1 MYGTNGLYS
10 ATAMIRSLRHI
21 PIFSAIIFSL
31 CSRSCKCSPINL
43 LNRIWFIRL
52 GIYLLKLS
60 GLEEKAPAPSST
72 EEEVVVEGV
81 DPAHLLTLLAAS
93 RGRIFRESS

>member
-1 MYGTNGLYS
+1 M
-10 ATAMIRSLRHI
+10 
-21 PIFSAIIFSL
+21 
-31 CSRSCKCSPINL
+31 
-43 LNRIWFIRL
+43 
-52 GIYLLKLS
+52 S